1 MKPTLNFRATEGAV
15 IRQEGEKGRKLT
27 FIASDGTRDSVGTVL
42 NPKGWDL
49 KRCNKNGIIGY
60 QHKVYG
66 WDGSNDPDNVIGKG
80 RAYVKDDKLMV
91 DVEFEP
97 AEINPLAEKIYQKL
111 LFGSLNAVSVGFTPV
126 GKGSW
131 GKDEESL
138 SGEKPTYYYAGQELM
153 EVSVVNI
160 PANPNATKKSY
171 IDEAIEAEME
181 RIRSYQGEPGDP
193 GVSPEP
199 DPAPAPEP
207 EPVPEPAP
215 AKEEVKEVDEV
226 KAAQCRLDI
235 AVNIARAALL

>member
-1 MKPTLNFRATEGAV
+1 MKRTLNFRAIEGAV
-15 IRQEGEKGRKLT
+15 IRQKGEEGRKLT

-42 NPKGWDL
+42 NTKGWDL
-49 KRCNKNGIIGY
+49 RRFNKNGIIGY

-66 WDGSNDPDNVIGKG
+66 WDGGNDPDNVIGKG
-80 RAYVKDDKLMV
+80 HSYVKDDKLMV

-111 LFGSLNAVSVGFTPV
+111 LFGSLNAVSVGFKPL
-126 GKGSW
+126 GKGEW
-131 GKDEESL
+131 GKGEEAL
-138 SGEKPTYYYAGQELM
+138 DGKNPTYYYAGQELL

-171 IDEAIEAEME
+171 IEEAIDAEME
-181 RIRSYQGEPGDP
+181 RIRCEAGN
-193 GVSPEP
+193 
-199 DPAPAPEP
+199 P
-207 EPVPEPAP
+207 EPVPAQEPEPASEPQPDPDPAP
-215 AKEEVKEVDEV
+215 AKEEKKEVDEV

>member
-49 KRCNKNGIIGY
+49 KRFNKNGIIGY

-80 RAYVKDDKLMV
+80 RAYVKEDKLMV

-111 LFGSLNAVSVGFTPV
+111 LFGSLNAVSVGFKAL
-126 GKGSW
+126 GKGEW
-131 GKDEESL
+131 GKGEESL
-138 SGEKPTYYYAGQELM
+138 SGENPTYYYAGQELM

-181 RIRSYQGEPGDP
+181 RIRSYQGEPGEPGIDP
-193 GVSPEP
+193 GPEP
-199 DPAPAPEP
+199 GPEP
-207 EPVPEPAP
+207 EPEPEPEPAP
-215 AKEEVKEVDEV
+215 AEEEKKEVDEV